1 MNVKLEQIYPYKIA
15 YMRRVGEYNA
25 ENISLME
32 QLKQWASVNNLLDD
46 DTVIL
51 GIAQD
56 DPHVVQPWKCRYD
69 VCLVLQNVYQF
80 NDEEIR
86 VGTIAGGKYAVFEI
100 EHTTSAIQKAWLDI
114 FEEIAKLSYKVD
126 PTRPI
131 IERYSSKMLKNHLC
145 EICMPID

>member
-1 MNVKLEQIYPYKIA
+1 MYKPTTYQQEQIDKFIDNGA
-15 YMRRVGEYNA
+15 DIVLCA
-25 ENISLME
+25 H
-32 QLKQWASVNNLLDD
+32 
-46 DTVIL
+46 
-51 GIAQD
+51 
-56 DPHVVQPWKCRYD
+56 PHVVQPWKCRYD